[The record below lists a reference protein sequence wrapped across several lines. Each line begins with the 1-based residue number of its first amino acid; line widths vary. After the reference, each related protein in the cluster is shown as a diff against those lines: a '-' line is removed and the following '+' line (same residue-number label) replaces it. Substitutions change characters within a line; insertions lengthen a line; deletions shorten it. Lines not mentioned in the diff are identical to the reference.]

1 MRHGCGLVVRL
12 CMDAASVEKA
22 IDRSVELL
30 GLQLTLKDEQRDAIR
45 TFVSGRDVFVALPTG
60 FGKSLYYAL
69 LPPVFDEL
77 RGRDQR
83 RSIVIVVS
91 PLTSLMMEQRQK
103 FTTDGIPAEFVGE
116 LQQDLDAMQGV
127 KDGKYQLLYI
137 SPESLLSNPQWRNM
151 LLSTTYRKNI
161 VGLVVDEAH
170 CVTQW

>member
-1 MRHGCGLVVRL
+1 M
-12 CMDAASVEKA
+12 
-22 IDRSVELL
+22 
-30 GLQLTLKDEQRDAIR
+30 
-45 TFVSGRDVFVALPTG
+45 ALPTG
-60 FGKSLYYAL
+60 FGKSHCYTL
-69 LPPVFDEL
+69 LPPVFNEL

-161 VGLVVDEAH
+161 VGFVVDEAH